1 MTMQSDR
8 RAQGAT
14 RIPFEALVEISP
26 SLGPSFEAQAVN
38 VSDEGMHLRTAYLP
52 EIGQPLLCRFE
63 AGKTGDVHVQG
74 EVMWREEGESG
85 GEFGLRFVDLD
96 PQSAEALA
104 RIVNVKEKTIQ
115 PSGAKVRLHIEGL
128 GFPMKARVKDASR
141 KELTVGNE
149 LGFLQVGKELELED
163 ATTGEKRPARIDRV
177 EVEIDPE
184 SRVPRLV
191 VGLRYGDESESI
203 RIDTHAHEE
212 AHEEEEMH
220 EAAPHK
226 DVTPGPTVMD
236 DEHHDEMPKEDA
248 YAADAHHDDGK
259 DDHED
264 ADVEEESAK
273 MKGSFAK
280 NAAKV
285 TPALLDFAKRAKATA
300 GVLWEKRKARAKEQV
315 EQKRTTAPPPGGGLH
330 ASGRKVVRASDLVAA
345 PKKKIDTKR
354 KVVIGA
360 AAGLTVV
367 LAFAALHKSP
377 KTEAAKPAATD
388 ATAVAA
394 QPPPPVQMPNIPPP
408 PPVETV
414 AVNAL
419 PEAPDPSEHHKGK
432 IHVAPFGNG
441 NVQHGNVLKL
451 KMDGPIEKINGGAQ
465 PTGFSV
471 SIPGRRSLEPAG
483 PLASRDSRIAS
494 IKVSNEGTGSELD
507 VAFKDGVPSY
517 LVRAKGDT
525 LEIVLAAPGKMGGD
539 DKHDHDGAQPEKV
552 ASKKHHPK
560 K

>member
-1 MTMQSDR
+1 MTMQER
-8 RAQGAT
+8 RAAGAT

-52 EIGQPLLCRFE
+52 EIGQPLLCRFDTG
-63 AGKTGDVHVQG
+63 AGGEVTAQG
-74 EVMWREEGESG
+74 EVVWREEGDQG
-85 GEFGLRFVDLD
+85 GEFGLRFVDVD
-96 PQSAEALA
+96 PILAEALA
-104 RIVNVKEKTIQ
+104 RIGIANKERTIQ
-115 PSGAKVRLHIEGL
+115 VSGAKVRLHIEGL
-128 GFPMKARVKDASR
+128 GFPMKARVKDATR

-163 ATTGEKRPARIDRV
+163 AETGEKRPARIDRV

-203 RIDTHAHEE
+203 RIDTQPH
-212 AHEEEEMH
+212 M
-220 EAAPHK
+220 EAAPAVGGK
-226 DVTPGPTVMD
+226 DATPEPTVMD
-236 DEHHDEMPKEDA
+236 GEVEEEMPKEDA
-248 YAADAHHDDGK
+248 YASEAHHDDDGK

-264 ADVEEESAK
+264 IEEESAK

-300 GVLWEKRKARAKEQV
+300 GVLWDKRKARMKDKAV

-330 ASGRKVVRASDLVAA
+330 ATGRKVVRAADLVSI
-345 PKKKIDTKR
+345 PKKQIDTKR

-360 AAGLTVV
+360 AAGLAVV
-367 LAFAALHKSP
+367 LAFAAMHKSS
-377 KTEAAKPAATD
+377 KTEAAKPVATD
-388 ATAVAA
+388 ATAAAA
-394 QPPPPVQMPNIPPP
+394 QPPPPVMNIPPP

-414 AVNAL
+414 AVNNL
-419 PEAPDPSEHHKGK
+419 PEANDPSDHHKGK

-494 IKVSNEGTGSELD
+494 IKVTNEGSGSELD

-539 DKHDHDGAQPEKV
+539 HEDKTTEKV
-552 ASKKHHPK
+552 ASKKHHTK
-560 K
+560 KPTP

>member
-8 RAQGAT
+8 RAPGAT

-38 VSDEGMHLRTAYLP
+38 VSDDGMQLRTAYLP
-52 EIGQPLLCRFE
+52 EIGQPLLCRFD
-63 AGKTGDVHVQG
+63 AGASGEVSAQG
-74 EVMWREEGESG
+74 EVVWREEGDRG

-96 PQSAEALA
+96 AASADALG

-115 PSGAKVRLHIEGL
+115 ASGAKVRLHIEGL

-163 ATTGEKRPARIDRV
+163 AETGEKRPARIDRV

-184 SRVPRLV
+184 SRIPRLV
-191 VGLRYGDESESI
+191 VALRYGDESESI
-203 RIDTHAHEE
+203 RIDTHAHEQ
-212 AHEEEEMH
+212 AEMY
-220 EAAPHK
+220 EAAPPK
-226 DVTPGPTVMD
+226 DATPEPTVMD
-236 DEHHDEMPKEDA
+236 HEEEEMPKEDA

-264 ADVEEESAK
+264 EIAEESAK

-300 GVLWEKRKARAKEQV
+300 GVLWEKRKARAKELDP
-315 EQKRTTAPPPGGGLH
+315 QKRTTAPAPGGGLH
-330 ASGRKVVRASDLVAA
+330 ATGRKVVRAADLVAT
-345 PKKKIDTKR
+345 PKKTIDTKR

-360 AAGLTVV
+360 AAGLAVV

-377 KTEAAKPAATD
+377 KTEAAKPVATD
-388 ATAVAA
+388 ATAAA
-394 QPPPPVQMPNIPPP
+394 APPPVQMPNVPP

-414 AVNAL
+414 AVNNL
-419 PEAPDPSEHHKGK
+419 PEAPDPSDHHHGK
-432 IHVAPFGNG
+432 MHVAPFGNG

-483 PLASRDSRIAS
+483 PLASRDNRIAS
-494 IKVSNEGTGSELD
+494 IKVANEAGGSELD

-525 LEIVLAAPGKMGGD
+525 LEIVLAAPGSHSGGVEEK
-539 DKHDHDGAQPEKV
+539 DKQPEKV
-552 ASKKHHPK
+552 ASKKHTHPK

>member
-8 RAQGAT
+8 RAPGAT

-63 AGKTGDVHVQG
+63 LGKTGDVHVQG

-96 PQSAEALA
+96 VQSAEALA

-163 ATTGEKRPARIDRV
+163 AETGEKRPARIDRV

-184 SRVPRLV
+184 SRIPRLV

-203 RIDTHAHEE
+203 RIDTHAHDQE
-212 AHEEEEMH
+212 AEMH
-220 EAAPHK
+220 EDEPAK
-226 DVTPGPTVMD
+226 DATPGPTVMD
-236 DEHHDEMPKEDA
+236 GDAEEMPKEDA
-248 YAADAHHDDGK
+248 YASEAHHDDR
-259 DDHED
+259 DDHEEI
-264 ADVEEESAK
+264 EEESAK

-315 EQKRTTAPPPGGGLH
+315 DQQKRTTAPAPGGGLH
-330 ASGRKVVRASDLVAA
+330 ASGRKVVRASDLVAT

-360 AAGLTVV
+360 AAGLAVV
-367 LAFAALHKSP
+367 LAFAAMHKSP
-377 KTEAAKPAATD
+377 KTEAAKPVATD
-388 ATAVAA
+388 ATAAAA
-394 QPPPPVQMPNIPPP
+394 QPPPVLPNVPP

-419 PEAPDPSEHHKGK
+419 PEAPDPSDHHHGK

-483 PLASRDSRIAS
+483 PLASRDNRIAS
-494 IKVSNEGTGSELD
+494 IKVSNEGAGSELD

-525 LEIVLAAPGKMGGD
+525 LEIVLASPGSHAGSD
-539 DKHDHDGAQPEKV
+539 HDHDQTEKV

>member
-8 RAQGAT
+8 RAPGAT

-52 EIGQPLLCRFE
+52 EIGQPLLCRFDTG
-63 AGKTGDVHVQG
+63 AGGEVTAQG
-74 EVMWREEGESG
+74 EVVWRDEGDEG
-85 GEFGLRFVDLD
+85 GEFGMRFVDVD
-96 PQSAEALA
+96 PILAEALA
-104 RIVNVKEKTIQ
+104 RLVNVKEKTIQ
-115 PSGAKVRLHIEGL
+115 ASGAKVRLHIEGL

-163 ATTGEKRPARIDRV
+163 AETGEKRPARIDRV

-203 RIDTHAHEE
+203 RIETQPHME
-212 AHEEEEMH
+212 A
-220 EAAPHK
+220 EAPPLK
-226 DVTPGPTVMD
+226 DSTPEPTVMD
-236 DEHHDEMPKEDA
+236 GEVAEEMPKEDA
-248 YAADAHHDDGK
+248 YAAEAAHHDDGK

-264 ADVEEESAK
+264 VEAESAK

-285 TPALLDFAKRAKATA
+285 TPALMDFAKRAKATA
-300 GVLWEKRKARAKEQV
+300 GVLWDKRKARMKEKAA

-330 ASGRKVVRASDLVAA
+330 ATGRKVVRAADLVAI

-360 AAGLTVV
+360 AAGLAVV
-367 LAFAALHKSP
+367 LAFAAMHKSP
-377 KTEAAKPAATD
+377 KTEAAKPVATD

-394 QPPPPVQMPNIPPP
+394 PPPPPSIPPP
-408 PPVETV
+408 PPIETV
-414 AVNAL
+414 AVNNL
-419 PEAPDPSEHHKGK
+419 PEASDPSDHHKGK
-432 IHVAPFGNG
+432 LHVTPFGNG

-483 PLASRDSRIAS
+483 PLASRDNRIAS
-494 IKVSNEGTGSELD
+494 IKVTNEGSGSELD

-525 LEIVLAAPGKMGGD
+525 LEIVLAAPGSHSGGGGD
-539 DKHDHDGAQPEKV
+539 DKDKQPEKV
-552 ASKKHHPK
+552 ASKKHHHTQK
-560 K
+560 

>member
-1 MTMQSDR
+1 MTMQER
-8 RAQGAT
+8 RAPGAT

-52 EIGQPLLCRFE
+52 EIGQPLLCRFDTG
-63 AGKTGDVHVQG
+63 AGGEVTAQG
-74 EVMWREEGESG
+74 EVVWREEGDTG
-85 GEFGLRFVDLD
+85 GEFGLRFVDVD
-96 PQSAEALA
+96 PILAEALA
-104 RIVNVKEKTIQ
+104 RIGIANKERTIQ
-115 PSGAKVRLHIEGL
+115 TSGAKVRLHIEGL

-163 ATTGEKRPARIDRV
+163 AETGEKRPARIDRV

-184 SRVPRLV
+184 SKVPRLV

-203 RIDTHAHEE
+203 RIETQPHMEE
-212 AHEEEEMH
+212 SPPRHL
-220 EAAPHK
+220 K
-226 DVTPGPTVMD
+226 DATPEPTVMD
-236 DEHHDEMPKEDA
+236 GEVAEMPKEDA
-248 YAADAHHDDGK
+248 YAAASHHDDA

-264 ADVEEESAK
+264 EIEEESAK

-300 GVLWEKRKARAKEQV
+300 GVLWEKRKTRMKEKAEQ
-315 EQKRTTAPPPGGGLH
+315 QKRTTAPAPGGGLH
-330 ASGRKVVRASDLVAA
+330 AAGRKVVRAADLVAV

-354 KVVIGA
+354 KVVLGA
-360 AAGLTVV
+360 AAGLAVV
-367 LAFAALHKSP
+367 LAFAAMHKSP
-377 KTEAAKPAATD
+377 KTEAAKPVATD
-388 ATAVAA
+388 ATAAAA
-394 QPPPPVQMPNIPPP
+394 QPPPPMNIPP

-419 PEAPDPSEHHKGK
+419 PEAPDPADHHHGK

-483 PLASRDSRIAS
+483 PLASRDTRIAS
-494 IKVSNEGTGSELD
+494 IKVSNEGSGSELD

-525 LEIVLAAPGKMGGD
+525 LEIVLAAPGKVGGD
-539 DKHDHDGAQPEKV
+539 HEDKDKPTEKV

>member
-8 RAQGAT
+8 RAPGAT

-52 EIGQPLLCRFE
+52 EIGQPLLCRFDTG
-63 AGKTGDVHVQG
+63 AGGEVTAQG
-74 EVMWREEGESG
+74 EVVWREEGDGG
-85 GEFGLRFVDLD
+85 GEFGLRFVDVD
-96 PQSAEALA
+96 PILAEALA
-104 RIVNVKEKTIQ
+104 RIVNVKERTIQ
-115 PSGAKVRLHIEGL
+115 ASGAKVRLHIEGL
-128 GFPMKARVKDASR
+128 GFPMKARVKDATR

-163 ATTGEKRPARIDRV
+163 AETGEKRPARIDRV

-203 RIDTHAHEE
+203 RIDTHAAPMHEE
-212 AHEEEEMH
+212 A
-220 EAAPHK
+220 PPK
-226 DVTPGPTVMD
+226 DATPEPTVMD
-236 DEHHDEMPKEDA
+236 GDVEEKMPTEDA
-248 YAADAHHDDGK
+248 YASEAHHHDDGK
-259 DDHED
+259 DDHDEHD
-264 ADVEEESAK
+264 EVAAESAK

-300 GVLWEKRKARAKEQV
+300 GVLWEKRKARAQQSRERV
-315 EQKRTTAPPPGGGLH
+315 DPTKRTTAPAPGGGLH
-330 ASGRKVVRASDLVAA
+330 AAGRKVIRATDLVSV

-360 AAGLTVV
+360 AAGLAVV
-367 LAFAALHKSP
+367 LAFAAMHKSP
-377 KTEAAKPAATD
+377 KTEAAKPTTTD
-388 ATAVAA
+388 ATAAA
-394 QPPPPVQMPNIPPP
+394 APPPPVMNIPPP

-414 AVNAL
+414 AVNNL
-419 PEAPDPSEHHKGK
+419 PEANDPSDHHKGK

-494 IKVSNEGTGSELD
+494 IKVTNEGSGSSLD

-539 DKHDHDGAQPEKV
+539 HEDKTTEKV
-552 ASKKHHPK
+552 ASKKHHTK
-560 K
+560 KPTP